1 MRRLALLSTLLLAGC
16 LAAPTPEARRDRK
29 EVFVEVAPLTSQLP
43 RLVPFPLAPEDE
55 PLLFSSVRSAGRGQ
69 ADVEELLA
77 RALGHTDDQGR
88 WRIDRSQFPPRDP
101 PCALL
106 SLAELATR
114 QDDACYVGHCVYP
127 AGPPGESRR
136 AVVHHVRLLI
146 VNKGSQ
152 LQGLAGDDLTASI
165 AGPPEQALHR
175 LAFLDGAGAL
185 AAGVEVPPGEARLVQ
200 AFFVTD
206 APIPALRVRW
216 RLRVGPRE
224 LDLDCLLTR
233 RYALHDG
240 QVSVLED
247 AVARGLP
254 LPGPRGDPR
263 DPWREPFLEPVAA
276 GER

>member
-1 MRRLALLSTLLLAGC
+1 MKWLLPCLILLSGC
-16 LAAPTPEARRDRK
+16 VAPRPEARADRK

-43 RLVPFPLAPEDE
+43 RLVPFPLGPEDE
-55 PLLFSSVRSAGRGQ
+55 PILFSSVRSAARGQ

-77 RALGHTDDQGR
+77 RALGHTDEQGR
-88 WRIDRSQFPPRDP
+88 PRIDRSAFPPRDP

-106 SLAELATR
+106 TLAELATR

-127 AGPPGESRR
+127 AGPPGEARR
-136 AVVHHVRLLI
+136 AVVHHVRLLV

-152 LQGLAGDDLTASI
+152 LQALSGDDLRASV
-165 AGPPEQALHR
+165 AGPPEQPLPR
-175 LAFLDGAGAL
+175 LAFLDGAGAV
-185 AAGVEVPPGEARLVQ
+185 ADGVEVPPGEARLVQ
-200 AFFVTD
+200 AFFSTD

-216 RLRVGPRE
+216 RLRVGAGVV
-224 LDLDCLLTR
+224 DLDCLLTR
-233 RYALHDG
+233 RYALAAG
-240 QVSVLED
+240 QVSALED

-263 DPWREPFLEPVAA
+263 DPWREPFLEPVST